1 MGCCCVQKL
10 KDVDEIDERL
20 TESRVKMTDTHEA
33 LVFKEQGKWFFYI
46 QGNDHFKKKAYLNA
60 IRCYTQALVRIH

>member
-10 KDVDEIDERL
+10 KDVDEIDEHL

-33 LVFKEQGKWFFYI
+33 LVLKEQGK
-46 QGNDHFKKKAYLNA
+46 
-60 IRCYTQALVRIH
+60 